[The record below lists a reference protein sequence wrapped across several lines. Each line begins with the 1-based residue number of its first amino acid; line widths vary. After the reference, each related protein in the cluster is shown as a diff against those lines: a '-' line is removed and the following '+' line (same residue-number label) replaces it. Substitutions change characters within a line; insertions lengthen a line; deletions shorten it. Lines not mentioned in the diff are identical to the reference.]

1 MCNVFNVKILS
12 RIDQIKAM
20 IESGDNDPFLLF
32 AYAKELE
39 KQSILDAITMYE
51 KLKSTDPTYVGLYY
65 HLAKCYEKMAQP
77 ENAKQLYQEGI
88 IQAKKLADF
97 HALSE
102 LNAALM
108 ELEET

>member
-1 MCNVFNVKILS
+1 
-12 RIDQIKAM
+12 
-20 IESGDNDPFLLF
+20 
-32 AYAKELE
+32 
-39 KQSILDAITMYE
+39 
-51 KLKSTDPTYVGLYY
+51 
-65 HLAKCYEKMAQP
+65 MAQP

-97 HALSE
+97 HARSE